1 MIDSLI
7 TSKTRIKLLMKF
19 FLNPG
24 TSAYL
29 RGLAD
34 ELGESTNSVRVELN
48 RLSEA
53 GLLESA
59 EEGRTKVYRAN
70 TAHPL
75 FPEIQRMVAKTVGLD
90 KVVEQVVSRLG
101 KVELAFVTGDYA
113 KGKDSGLIDLVLV
126 GEIDKGYLQSL
137 MPKLE
142 SIINRKIRHLAL
154 THAEFEKLKPCFQ
167 SEPILVLWANG
178 SGRF

>member
-1 MIDSLI
+1 
-7 TSKTRIKLLMKF
+7 
-19 FLNPG
+19 
-24 TSAYL
+24 
-29 RGLAD
+29 
-34 ELGESTNSVRVELN
+34 
-48 RLSEA
+48 
-53 GLLESA
+53 
-59 EEGRTKVYRAN
+59 
-70 TAHPL
+70 
-75 FPEIQRMVAKTVGLD
+75 
-90 KVVEQVVSRLG
+90 VVEQVVSRLG